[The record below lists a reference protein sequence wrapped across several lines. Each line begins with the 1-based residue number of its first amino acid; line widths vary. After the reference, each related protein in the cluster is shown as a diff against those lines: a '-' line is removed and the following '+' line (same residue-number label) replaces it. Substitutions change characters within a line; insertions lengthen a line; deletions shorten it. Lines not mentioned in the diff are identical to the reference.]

1 MANWVRP
8 TFLCLTA
15 YALSTCAQGG
25 GGGII
30 AGLKSQKKVIEVK
43 PTDPDPT
50 GWSLTTAPTA
60 AEIAESK
67 ELMAMLMQSGFES
80 ASSAAAAGQLPSER
94 SAGLKLATATAT
106 AAQTPVL
113 PVQQISAG
121 AFAMDCYL
129 GSSLQTRGGPLT
141 WPESTD
147 PASVFANSKNSN
159 TSNLFMYLEPFLVQ
173 YPEQSPTVI
182 LTLLAPFRMKSMVE
196 DIAKDNRSLTI
207 ALNDATQTQYS
218 SDLAAESHRFW
229 VSKNAIT
236 GQTSA
241 AMNCYPEAG
250 EGSKGASG
258 AANGTYARVKWSD
271 NQQLSGLTVLERFQ
285 SSGSLSRTYLPR
297 KKGVLAANAV
307 TVDTKFG
314 ASGYRLTMWSATSSS
329 ATAIPN
335 TAYLRQKSSTYL
347 VTRLEQ
353 IVDGNDRLLSDL
365 SHKDQSRPVNPV
377 VIQSHFDASE
387 KPLAHV
393 VATGTLHKTG
403 ADTGGGSKWYSSLTF
418 AGVTYDLVYS
428 TEPCIPVA
436 GSATLKIF
444 ESENGKELREL
455 KIKFSSTAL
464 TTSGDKLSPE
474 IAIEGDDADQMQA
487 KWIKLLMNRR
497 CELK

>member
-1 MANWVRP
+1 MAKWLRP
-8 TFLCLTA
+8 TLLCLTA

-25 GGGII
+25 GSGII
-30 AGLKSQKKVIEVK
+30 AGLKSQKKVVEVK

-50 GWSLTTAPTA
+50 GWSLATAPTA
-60 AEIAESK
+60 AEIAASK
-67 ELMAMLMQSGFES
+67 ELTAMLVQSGFES
-80 ASSAAAAGQLPSER
+80 ASSAAAAGQLPSEHT
-94 SAGLKLATATAT
+94 AGLKLATATVTETSA
-106 AAQTPVL
+106 L

-129 GSSLQTRGGPLT
+129 GSSLQTRAGPLT

-147 PASVFANSKNSN
+147 ATSVFANSKNSK
-159 TSNLFMYLEPFLVQ
+159 TSNLFMYVEPFLVQ
-173 YPEQSPTVI
+173 YPELSPTVI

-196 DIAKDNRSLTI
+196 DIWKDNRSLTI
-207 ALNDATQTQYS
+207 AVNDATQTQYS
-218 SDLAAESHRFW
+218 GDLAAESHRFW
-229 VSKNAIT
+229 VAKNAIT

-250 EGSKGASG
+250 DGSKGASG
-258 AANGTYARVKWSD
+258 AANGTHARVKWSD
-271 NQQLSGLTVLERFQ
+271 DQQMSGLTVLERFQ

-335 TAYLRQKSSTYL
+335 TAHLRQKSSTYL

-353 IVDGNDRLLSDL
+353 LVDGNERLLSDL
-365 SHKDQSRPVNPV
+365 SHTDQSRPVNPIV
-377 VIQSHFDASE
+377 VQSHFDASE
-387 KPLAHV
+387 RLLAQV

-403 ADTGGGSKWYSSLTF
+403 ADTGSGSKWYSSLSF
-418 AGVTYDLVYS
+418 AGTTYDLVYS

-436 GSATLKIF
+436 GSATLKVF

-455 KIKFSSTAL
+455 KIKFSSTSL
-464 TTSGDKLSPE
+464 TASGDKLSPE
-474 IAIEGDDADQMQA
+474 IAIEGDEDTDRLQA
-487 KWIKLLMNRR
+487 KWIRLLMNRR
-497 CELK
+497 CEFK

>member
-1 MANWVRP
+1 MANWVQ
-8 TFLCLTA
+8 TTLLCLTA

-25 GGGII
+25 GSGII
-30 AGLKSQKKVIEVK
+30 AGLKSQKKVVEVK

-50 GWSLTTAPTA
+50 GWSLATAPTA
-60 AEIAESK
+60 AEIAASK
-67 ELMAMLMQSGFES
+67 ELMAMLVQSGFES
-80 ASSAAAAGQLPSER
+80 ASSAAAAGQLPSEHK
-94 SAGLKLATATAT
+94 AGLKLATATAT
-106 AAQTPVL
+106 ETSDL

-147 PASVFANSKNSN
+147 ATSVFANSKNSK

-173 YPEQSPTVI
+173 YPEQAPTVS
-182 LTLLAPFRMKSMVE
+182 LTLLAPFRFKSMVE

-207 ALNDATQTQYS
+207 AVNDAIQTQYS
-218 SDLAAESHRFW
+218 SDLAFESHRFW
-229 VSKNAIT
+229 VAKNAIT

-241 AMNCYPEAG
+241 VMNCYPEAG
-250 EGSKGASG
+250 DGAKGASG
-258 AANGTYARVKWSD
+258 VANGTYARVKWSD
-271 NQQLSGLTVLERFQ
+271 NQQMSGLTVLERFQ
-285 SSGSLSRTYLPR
+285 SSGSLSRTYIPR
-297 KKGVLAANAV
+297 KKGVLAPNAV

-329 ATAIPN
+329 AAAVPN
-335 TAYLRQKSSTYL
+335 TAHLRQKSSTYL
-347 VTRLEQ
+347 VTRSEQ
-353 IVDGNDRLLSDL
+353 IVDGNEHLLSDL
-365 SHKDQSRPVNPV
+365 SHTDQSRPVNPV
-377 VIQSHFDASE
+377 VVQSHFDASE
-387 KPLAHV
+387 NPLAHV

-403 ADTGGGSKWYSSLTF
+403 IDTGSGSKWYSSLTF
-418 AGVTYDLVYS
+418 AGITYDLVYN

-436 GSATLKIF
+436 GSATLKVF

-464 TTSGDKLSPE
+464 TASGDKLRPE
-474 IAIEGDDADQMQA
+474 IAIEGDDDADLMQA

>member
-8 TFLCLTA
+8 TLLCLTA
-15 YALSTCAQGG
+15 YALSTCVQGG
-25 GGGII
+25 GGGVI
-30 AGLKSQKKVIEVK
+30 AGLKSQKKGVEVK

-50 GWSLTTAPTA
+50 GWSLATAPTA
-60 AEIAESK
+60 ADIAASK
-67 ELMAMLMQSGFES
+67 ELMAMLVQSGFES
-80 ASSAAAAGQLPSER
+80 ASSAAAAGQLPSEHK
-94 SAGLKLATATAT
+94 AGLKLATATVT
-106 AAQTPVL
+106 ETPML

-147 PASVFANSKNSN
+147 AMSVFANSKNSK
-159 TSNLFMYLEPFLVQ
+159 TSNLFMYVEPFLVQ
-173 YPEQSPTVI
+173 YPEQAPTVS
-182 LTLLAPFRMKSMVE
+182 LTLLAPFRFKSMVE

-207 ALNDATQTQYS
+207 DVNDAIQTQYS
-218 SDLAAESHRFW
+218 GDLASESHRFW
-229 VSKNAIT
+229 VAKNAIT

-241 AMNCYPEAG
+241 AMSCYPEAG
-250 EGSKGASG
+250 DGAKGASG
-258 AANGTYARVKWSD
+258 TANGTHARVKWSD
-271 NQQLSGLTVLERFQ
+271 DQQMSGLTVLERFQ

-335 TAYLRQKSSTYL
+335 TAHLRQKASTYL
-347 VTRLEQ
+347 VTRLDQ
-353 IVDGNDRLLSDL
+353 LVDSNDRLLSDL
-365 SHKDQSRPVNPV
+365 SHTDQSRPINPV
-377 VIQSHFDASE
+377 VVQSHFDASQN
-387 KPLAHV
+387 PLAHV

-403 ADTGGGSKWYSSLTF
+403 LDTGNGSKWYSSLTF
-418 AGVTYDLVYS
+418 AGITYDLVYN

-436 GSATLKIF
+436 GSATLKVF
-444 ESENGKELREL
+444 ESENGKELQEL

-464 TTSGDKLSPE
+464 TASGDKLSPE
-474 IAIEGDDADQMQA
+474 IAIEGDDDTDRLQA
-487 KWIKLLMNRR
+487 KWIRLLMNRR